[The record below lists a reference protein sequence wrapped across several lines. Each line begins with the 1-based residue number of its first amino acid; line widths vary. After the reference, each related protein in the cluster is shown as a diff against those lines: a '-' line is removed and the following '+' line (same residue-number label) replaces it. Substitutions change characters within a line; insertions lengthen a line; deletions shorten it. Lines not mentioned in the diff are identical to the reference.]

1 MDESR
6 PGRRIFATA
15 SLPMRPYD
23 LDGPLQPEMSYAPL
37 SHDSRSERG
46 SYLMRMEP
54 GAATIPHVQTCRE
67 EFLILE
73 GEAIEDWNGPQAAT
87 GSSTKR
93 ARATIRVRSQAAC
106 CSVWTGIRPAKL
118 IEQFNAYEVAPGLH
132 INGKLTLGENIADLG
147 GLATAPTR

>member
-54 GAATIPHVQTCRE
+54 GAATIPHVHTCRE

-73 GEAIEDWNGPQAAT
+73 GEAIEDDGTVLKRGDWIVYEAGTRHNTRTVT
-87 GSSTKR
+87 G
-93 ARATIRVRSQAAC
+93 C
-106 CSVWTGIRPAKL
+106 LLLGLDWDPA
-118 IEQFNAYEVAPGLH
+118 G
-132 INGKLTLGENIADLG
+132 
-147 GLATAPTR
+147 